1 MKDISLFVI
10 CIFLASCASDPEK
23 RKLVAIEESSG
34 MQSTTV
40 PLSSFDNYKL
50 ADMSL
55 APSVETNS
63 EKVEVA
69 KSLFVKLK
77 TKLDP
82 LISSWNVKS
91 ALSGFVPDG
100 RTVEIQPR
108 VVSLRVISG
117 TTRFFAGALA
127 GQSEISMDLILLDKE
142 TGKEIGRTRIQRAAG
157 AFAGAWSIGMTD
169 RSLLDYIVDIAYQ
182 YLVDNYEETE

>member
-1 MKDISLFVI
+1 MNKIALFVI

-69 KSLFVKLK
+69 KK
-77 TKLDP
+77 P
-82 LISSWNVKS
+82 WNLNGLVN
-91 ALSGFVPDG
+91 L
-100 RTVEIQPR
+100 EYC
-108 VVSLRVISG
+108 VIG
-117 TTRFFAGALA
+117 
-127 GQSEISMDLILLDKE
+127 
-142 TGKEIGRTRIQRAAG
+142 
-157 AFAGAWSIGMTD
+157 
-169 RSLLDYIVDIAYQ
+169 V
-182 YLVDNYEETE
+182 